1 MTEEEEQDL
10 QILQEALSRYPT
22 VTTKEELDALPYG
35 TIVLSLRYTE
45 NNGIRPWTKKDIRWG
60 DGARTSTPWTSFG
73 SRNRS
78 SEMLTSRISRTGQMP
93 YAVLFNPE
101 APLVSRHDAW
111 ERGFASGKSRAMR
124 HMSDEPHLPLTA
136 PNPYPKVGE

>member
-1 MTEEEEQDL
+1 MTEEQDL

-22 VTTKEELDALPYG
+22 VTTKEELDALPFG

-45 NNGIRPWTKKDIRWG
+45 NNGIRPWTKKDIRCI
-60 DGARTSTPWTSFG
+60 PWTSFG

-78 SEMLTSRISRTGQMP
+78 SEMLTSRISRSGQMP

-101 APLVSRHDAW
+101 APLV
-111 ERGFASGKSRAMR
+111 
-124 HMSDEPHLPLTA
+124 LTA
-136 PNPYPKVGE
+136 PEPEEPEDG